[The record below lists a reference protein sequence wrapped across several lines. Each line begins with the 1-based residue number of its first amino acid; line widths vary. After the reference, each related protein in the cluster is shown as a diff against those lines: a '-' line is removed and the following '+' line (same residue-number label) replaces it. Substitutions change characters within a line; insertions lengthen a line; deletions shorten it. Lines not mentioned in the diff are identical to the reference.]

1 MDIDRRRK
9 MFKRVEEATEI
20 PMLILALLMI
30 PLIVLPLS
38 MNLSS
43 TLDQIFIAANW
54 VVWAAFA
61 VELILKTYL
70 SPNRRRYLLTH
81 WYDVLIVVI
90 PFLRPLRIAQ
100 SLRLIRA
107 LHVLRLVAVLSRFG
121 LTGRILLSRHGL
133 QYVLIVATLAVI
145 AIAGFVTI
153 LEQSGENRTINSF
166 ATALWWSATT
176 VTTVGYGDTAPVT
189 TEGRVLGVILMFVGI
204 GVFSIFTANI
214 ASFFVRTDKEEIED
228 SNHYVDEI
236 RYLRSELATLQE
248 LIERSMQGIDKN
260 STEHG

>member
-81 WYDVLIVVI
+81 W
-90 PFLRPLRIAQ
+90 
-100 SLRLIRA
+100 
-107 LHVLRLVAVLSRFG
+107 
-121 LTGRILLSRHGL
+121 
-133 QYVLIVATLAVI
+133 
-145 AIAGFVTI
+145 
-153 LEQSGENRTINSF
+153 
-166 ATALWWSATT
+166 
-176 VTTVGYGDTAPVT
+176 
-189 TEGRVLGVILMFVGI
+189 
-204 GVFSIFTANI
+204 
-214 ASFFVRTDKEEIED
+214 
-228 SNHYVDEI
+228 
-236 RYLRSELATLQE
+236 
-248 LIERSMQGIDKN
+248 
-260 STEHG
+260 